1 MGPGKPGPPNREEAI
16 QRRADVWQAKVHEG
30 LTQAELA
37 KRFGC
42 SQQRISQLLSE
53 AAAEISQATSEEARK
68 ELLDKLARLQQRVQQ
83 LLHQA
88 EQRDDASTALGAV
101 DRLLKVASQIA
112 DLTGA
117 RAPTQVESRQ
127 YSYSVNGVDPEVLK

>member
-16 QRRADVWQAKVHEG
+16 QRRADVWHAKVHEG

-53 AAAEISQATSEEARK
+53 AAGEITQATSEEARK
-68 ELLDKLARLQQRVQQ
+68 ELLDKLARLQQRVQE
-83 LLHQA
+83 LLQQA
-88 EQRDDASTALGAV
+88 ESRDDASTALGAV
-101 DRLLKVASQIA
+101 DRLLKVAGQVA
-112 DLTGA
+112 QLTGA
-117 RAPTQVESRQ
+117 NAPTQVESRQ
-127 YSYSVNGVDPEVLK
+127 YSYEVNGVDPSALK